1 MSLTELEIRGMTCAS
16 CAVHITR
23 ALRGVPGVE
32 DAAVNLAT
40 ERATVLHGALDP
52 QALVRAVERAGY
64 EASTELDEDR
74 LAAEREADLRR
85 RGRLLGLAVALSV
98 PTIAIAMFAPAFPRE
113 GALLA
118 ALTLPVWAIVGW
130 EFHRG
135 ALATLRSG
143 TASMDT
149 LVSLGSTAAF
159 ALSIY
164 GALTGGATYFE
175 TASAIITLI
184 YAGKYLEA
192 RARVKS
198 SDSMRALLELRPA
211 LAHRRSADGTMDE
224 VSVELLRAGDE
235 LHVAPGEHVP
245 VDGVVIEGTS
255 AVDRSM
261 LTGEAMPVDVHAG
274 SLLEQ
279 GTLNGDGA
287 LWMRATAV
295 GAGTQLA
302 AIVEIVR
309 RAQGSTPPVQR
320 LADRVAGIF
329 VPAIIAIA
337 LATFAAWFFF
347 GHRTAGEAIVTA
359 VAVLVV
365 ACPCALGL
373 ATPTA
378 IIAGIGVAARHG
390 VLFKDSGAL
399 ERAASVTSVLFDKT
413 GTLTRGTPSVI
424 ASSSDEVLALAASLE
439 SASTHPLARAI
450 TAAARERA
458 LPTQPAYDVQAIR
471 GSGISGRV
479 GSRQITVSAAEGGGD
494 GVSRVQ
500 VSADGTAMGSI
511 DLRDEVRPESAQ
523 AIRRL
528 RELGLRVAVVSGDA
542 EASVREAAAAAGIER
557 LYARASPERKA
568 EIVREWQAQGERVAF
583 AGDGINDAP
592 ALAVADIGFAMGTG
606 TGVALETAG
615 AALLSNDPRTV
626 PIAVEIA
633 RATMRTVT
641 QNLFWAFAYN
651 VALVPLAALG
661 IVQPILAAGAMGLS
675 SLFVVGNSLRLT
687 RRSPIGK

>member
-1 MSLTELEIRGMTCAS
+1 
-16 CAVHITR
+16 
-23 ALRGVPGVE
+23 
-32 DAAVNLAT
+32 
-40 ERATVLHGALDP
+40 
-52 QALVRAVERAGY
+52 
-64 EASTELDEDR
+64 
-74 LAAEREADLRR
+74 
-85 RGRLLGLAVALSV
+85 
-98 PTIAIAMFAPAFPRE
+98 MFAPAFPRE

-135 ALATLRSG
+135 ALAALRSG

-675 SLFVVGNSLRLT
+675 SLFVVGNSLRLA

>member
-1 MSLTELEIRGMTCAS
+1 
-16 CAVHITR
+16 
-23 ALRGVPGVE
+23 
-32 DAAVNLAT
+32 
-40 ERATVLHGALDP
+40 
-52 QALVRAVERAGY
+52 
-64 EASTELDEDR
+64 
-74 LAAEREADLRR
+74 
-85 RGRLLGLAVALSV
+85 
-98 PTIAIAMFAPAFPRE
+98 
-113 GALLA
+113 
-118 ALTLPVWAIVGW
+118 
-130 EFHRG
+130 
-135 ALATLRSG
+135 
-143 TASMDT
+143 
-149 LVSLGSTAAF
+149 
-159 ALSIY
+159 
-164 GALTGGATYFE
+164 
-175 TASAIITLI
+175 
-184 YAGKYLEA
+184 
-192 RARVKS
+192 
-198 SDSMRALLELRPA
+198 
-211 LAHRRSADGTMDE
+211 
-224 VSVELLRAGDE
+224 
-235 LHVAPGEHVP
+235 
-245 VDGVVIEGTS
+245 
-255 AVDRSM
+255 
-261 LTGEAMPVDVHAG
+261 
-274 SLLEQ
+274 
-279 GTLNGDGA
+279 
-287 LWMRATAV
+287 
-295 GAGTQLA
+295 
-302 AIVEIVR
+302 
-309 RAQGSTPPVQR
+309 
-320 LADRVAGIF
+320 
-329 VPAIIAIA
+329 
-337 LATFAAWFFF
+337 
-347 GHRTAGEAIVTA
+347 
-359 VAVLVV
+359 
-365 ACPCALGL
+365 
-373 ATPTA
+373 
-378 IIAGIGVAARHG
+378 

>member
-52 QALVRAVERAGY
+52 QALVQAVERAGY

-113 GALLA
+113 GPLLA

>member
-52 QALVRAVERAGY
+52 QALVQAVERAGY

-135 ALATLRSG
+135 ALAALRSG

-675 SLFVVGNSLRLT
+675 SLFVVGNSLRLA

>member
-52 QALVRAVERAGY
+52 QALVQAVERAGY

-135 ALATLRSG
+135 ALAALRSG

-471 GSGISGRV
+471 GRGISGRV

>member
-52 QALVRAVERAGY
+52 QALVQAVERAGY

-135 ALATLRSG
+135 ALAALRSG